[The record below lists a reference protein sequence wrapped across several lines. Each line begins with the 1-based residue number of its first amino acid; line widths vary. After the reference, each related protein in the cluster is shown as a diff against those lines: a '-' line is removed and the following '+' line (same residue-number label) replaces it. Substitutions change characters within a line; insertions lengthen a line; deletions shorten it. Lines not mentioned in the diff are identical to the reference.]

1 MKDFKK
7 TNKYYSYSRPEM
19 SKFVPVDAK
28 NILDIGCGE
37 GFFVASLNKNN
48 NFESWGVEINQKV
61 AEIAKNNLDK
71 VLVGNISDLL
81 ISIPNNY
88 FDCIVFND
96 VLEHMENPYQV
107 LEKIK
112 TKLSSSGVI
121 ICSIPNVRHVRV
133 LRDLL
138 FKKQWKYEESGIL
151 DKTHLRFFTKKS
163 IKDMFINAGYHILEI
178 KGINGT
184 KWWKFF
190 LINLFTFGFFSDSRF
205 IQFACVAKL
214 K

>member
-1 MKDFKK
+1 MKNLEK

-19 SKFVPVDAK
+19 VKFIPTNAK

-37 GFFVASLNKNN
+37 GLFVASLNKKNN
-48 NFESWGVEINQKV
+48 IESWGVEINQEV

-71 VLVGNISDLL
+71 VLVGDALQVL
-81 ISIPNNY
+81 DSIPDNY

-96 VLEHMENPYQV
+96 VLEHMENPYII
-107 LEKIK
+107 LKKIK
-112 TKLSSSGVI
+112 MKLNSGGVVI
-121 ICSIPNVRHVRV
+121 SSIPNVRHVRV

-163 IKDMFINAGYHILEI
+163 IIDMFNSLDYQVVKIV
-178 KGINGT
+178 GINET

-190 LINLFTFGFFSDSRF
+190 LINILTFGFFSDARF
-205 IQFACVAKL
+205 IQFACVAKV